1 MREEKSWKKKS
12 IFLEVMMKIA
22 YNNKPHT
29 NVGRIL
35 FQPATQ
41 CNYVVMENT
50 THKQQAIL
58 METIN

>member
-1 MREEKSWKKKS
+1 
-12 IFLEVMMKIA
+12 MKIA

-35 FQPATQ
+35 FQPATR
-41 CNYVVMENT
+41 CNYVVVENT